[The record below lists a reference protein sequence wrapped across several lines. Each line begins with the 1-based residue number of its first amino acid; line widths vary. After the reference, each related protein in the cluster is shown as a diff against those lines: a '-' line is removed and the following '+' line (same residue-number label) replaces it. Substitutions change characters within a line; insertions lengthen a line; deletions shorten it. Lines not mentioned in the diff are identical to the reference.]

1 MEEDGATTEEV
12 VVIPLKD
19 DDGRQRSLFS
29 LKKVVRL
36 GKNTTSVTFT
46 VQDLQNI
53 KRALEDA
60 QTGKFELLQQ
70 LRRLQCYRLCLED
83 VRVSGLGKSVRVLSI
98 VHPKDE
104 VRRAA
109 GKLMKSW
116 KRMVLQE
123 LFPLPRPVGNRQ
135 KKVTSGEGEEDAG
148 REEEEKDETYGY
160 DVETARNVP
169 EGEDV
174 PPDELIRLEEEQ
186 ERYEKML
193 KKRARIEEDPLMCS
207 STDEE
212 SSGDD
217 SDFWSPSMERRRRA
231 KRHSGGKKGDLQE
244 EVAEE
249 DSKEEVIKA
258 IPPKRELN
266 KAFQKLFAGNKKS
279 DTRRDDSKQM
289 IDLVGTEDDVQPVSV
304 AAHAV

>member
-1 MEEDGATTEEV
+1 MEEEGTNADEV
-12 VVIPLKD
+12 IVIPLKD

-46 VQDLQNI
+46 IQDLQNI

-60 QTGKFELLQQ
+60 HTAKFELLQQ

-83 VRVSGLGKSVRVLSI
+83 VRVSGLGKSVRVLSL
-98 VHPKDE
+98 VHPKVE

-109 GKLMKSW
+109 SKLMKSW

-123 LFPLPRPVGNRQ
+123 LFPLPRPASNRQ
-135 KKVTSGEGEEDAG
+135 KKGASGD
-148 REEEEKDETYGY
+148 EEEASKEKQEDETFGY
-160 DVETARNVP
+160 DVETARNAP
-169 EGEDV
+169 EGEDM
-174 PPDELIRLEEEQ
+174 PPEELIRLEEEQ

-207 STDEE
+207 STDDE
-212 SSGDD
+212 SSEND

-231 KRHSGGKKGDLQE
+231 KRHSSAKKDGVPQE
-244 EVAEE
+244 EEE
-249 DSKEEVIKA
+249 GSKEETIKA
-258 IPPKRELN
+258 IPPKKELS
-266 KAFQKLFAGNKKS
+266 KAFQKLFAGNKKLQ
-279 DTRRDDSKQM
+279 DTGGDEPKQM
-289 IDLVGTEDDVQPVSV
+289 IDLVGTEDDDVQPVSV
-304 AAHAV
+304 TAHAV

>member
-1 MEEDGATTEEV
+1 MEEEGTNADEV
-12 VVIPLKD
+12 IVIPLKD

-46 VQDLQNI
+46 IQDLQNI

-60 QTGKFELLQQ
+60 HTAKFELLQQ

-83 VRVSGLGKSVRVLSI
+83 VRVSGLGKSVRVLSL
-98 VHPKDE
+98 VHPKVE
-104 VRRAA
+104 VRRSAS
-109 GKLMKSW
+109 KLMKSW

-123 LFPLPRPVGNRQ
+123 LFPLPRPAL
-135 KKVTSGEGEEDAG
+135 KKGASGDEEDASK
-148 REEEEKDETYGY
+148 EEEENETFGY
-160 DVETARNVP
+160 DVETARNAP

-207 STDEE
+207 STDDE
-212 SSGDD
+212 SSEDD
-217 SDFWSPSMERRRRA
+217 SDFWSPSMERWLRA
-231 KRHSGGKKGDLQE
+231 KRHSGAKKDDAQE
-244 EVAEE
+244 EGAEE
-249 DSKEEVIKA
+249 GPREETIKA
-258 IPPKRELN
+258 IPPKKELN

-279 DTRRDDSKQM
+279 GTDRDDAKQM

-304 AAHAV
+304 TAHAV